1 MRDAIVM
8 WRHTKMVV
16 LVAVTGAAY
25 VAVMMPFKGIVIFP
39 GFAEVRPGVV
49 IPVVC
54 GMIFGPAAA
63 WGSAF
68 GNLVADLFGGM
79 FGLGSLFGMVG
90 NFLLAY
96 VPYRTWRL
104 LRGDR
109 EADGSPRTVP
119 WFILCTAAGSF
130 CCGVVIGAGLE
141 LLGLFLMALF
151 TPLIALLN
159 TVFAGALGALLMPL
173 LYPRAKKWGLVYTDI
188 MRPAS
193 YRGHWPAW
201 PGLVLI
207 ATGGVGGV
215 LLSANEIPG
224 ALAQQEAEQQVVTE
238 APAEPEAEAP
248 PGEGTPG
255 HGRIIPTP
263 ASPTLGLVGVVCS
276 ALILLGA
283 VLMSPLGTAATTE
296 PPEPAEPDGPP
307 GERDEA

>member
-79 FGLGSLFGMVG
+79 FGLGS
-90 NFLLAY
+90 
-96 VPYRTWRL
+96 
-104 LRGDR
+104 
-109 EADGSPRTVP
+109 
-119 WFILCTAAGSF
+119 